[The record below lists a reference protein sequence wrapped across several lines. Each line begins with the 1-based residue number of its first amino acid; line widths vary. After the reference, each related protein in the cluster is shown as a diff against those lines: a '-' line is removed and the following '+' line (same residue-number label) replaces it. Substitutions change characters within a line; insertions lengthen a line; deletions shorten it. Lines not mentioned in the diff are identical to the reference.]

1 MQNKGALK
9 VLVIALLIAAAYALS
24 FTFVARGVEKKAD
37 AIAASVDI
45 DQSEK
50 ARQAYLDSMK
60 TQTVYNLGFI
70 KFTYGEVKEKEINL
84 GLDLKGGMNVMLEIA
99 PEDIVRA
106 LAGHSQD
113 ATFAEAMAEAKAQ
126 AAKTGSADFV
136 DNFVRSYE
144 RLSGGS
150 PLINIFSTPEVIAS
164 RALTVNAS
172 DAQVTAYL
180 KEQVESAIANSY
192 LIISKRIDRFGIAQP
207 NIQRVKNTGRILV
220 ELPGVKEPE
229 RVRKLL
235 QGTASLEFWMTYE
248 NAAVLPVLQ
257 QVDNALALMQS
268 ANTVTDEPAV
278 DGEVVAEPA
287 TEEAVE
293 DSTAM
298 GEGAL
303 AQLARE
309 DAVTEDTDDDYAAQ
323 HPLFSR
329 LVPMVDESG
338 RPYQG
343 DIVGVAEAYNMAAL
357 NEYFAMPE
365 IRALMP
371 HDLRLLWAVKG
382 RMDPTTGQETN
393 IFELYAIRDRSG
405 KGLPELDGS
414 AVETASGD
422 YAQNGS
428 AGVVHMSM
436 NRAGADAWERVTRDA
451 LDATNHAA
459 GFSAHVAI
467 VLDSTVYSAPVVQSV
482 ISGGQSQITGNFSL
496 QEAQDLANVLRSGK
510 LPAPARIKQES
521 LVGPTLGA
529 ESIKKS
535 MTSFILAF
543 ALVLIYMIVFYN
555 RAGFVASIALV
566 TNLFLLFGVL
576 VSFGAVLTLPGIAG
590 IVLTMGMAVDAN
602 VLIYE
607 RIKEELRAGK
617 TVAAAVQAGYKNAMS
632 AIIDSNV
639 TTMLTGLILFWFG
652 TGPVQGFATTLII
665 GIITSLFTSIF
676 VTRIIINARLNRGK
690 NVTFSNKATE
700 NFLAHTKFN
709 FLGKRKVFYGVSLAM
724 IVVAAVS
731 LFTLGLNQ
739 GVDFTGGRSYVVRFD
754 QPVNVEQVREALNET
769 FATVEGDESSKSV
782 TVTSYGREDQV
793 RIITQYMVDDDS
805 SEASA
810 KAVEVLYRA
819 LNPLNAQPLTPAEFS
834 STETTINGITS
845 SDMVGA
851 SVAREILINAVWAV
865 LLGLLGIGIYIIA
878 RFRRWQWGAGS
889 VAGLAHDVFLT
900 VGVYSLLWKFMPFK
914 MEVDQSFIAAILTI
928 IGYSINDKV
937 VIFDRIREY
946 QSLYPKRSIHD
957 NINNAIN
964 STLARTINTSGT
976 TMVTLLAIFLFGGE
990 VIRGFVFALL
1000 FGIIVGTY
1008 SSIFIATPVAYDLM
1022 KREKKGK

>member
-37 AIAASVDI
+37 AVAAAAGI
-45 DQSEK
+45 DQGAK

-60 TQTVYNLGFI
+60 TQTAYNLGFV

-84 GLDLKGGMNVMLEIA
+84 GLDLKGGMNVMLEIY
-99 PEDIVRA
+99 PEDIIRA
-106 LAGHSQD
+106 LSGHSQD
-113 ATFAEAMAEAKAQ
+113 ATFSQAVAEASAQ
-126 AAKTGSADFV
+126 AQKTGSAGFV
-136 DNFVRSYE
+136 DDFARAYQ

-150 PLINIFSTPEVIAS
+150 PLIHLFSTPEVIAS

-172 DAQVTAYL
+172 DAQVVTYL
-180 KEQVESAIANSY
+180 KSQVESAIENSY
-192 LIISKRIDRFGIAQP
+192 MIISKRIDRFGITQP

-248 NAAVLPVLQ
+248 NASVLPVLEQ
-257 QVDNALALMQS
+257 IDSALALKQADTS
-268 ANTVTDEPAV
+268 ASE
-278 DGEVVAEPA
+278 EVA
-287 TEEAVE
+287 TEEVAADASASEEVAA
-293 DSTAM
+293 DTTAL
-298 GEGAL
+298 GEGLLGQIA
-303 AQLARE
+303 AE
-309 DAVTEDTDDDYAAQ
+309 DAVEASGDADFSAQ

-329 LVPMVDESG
+329 LQLMVDESG

-343 DIVGVAEAYNMAAL
+343 DIVGMAESYNIPVL

-365 IRALMP
+365 VRALMP

-382 RMDPTTGQETN
+382 RPDPVTGQESN
-393 IFELYAIRDRSG
+393 VFELYAIRDRSG
-405 KGLPELDGS
+405 KGLPELDGG

-422 YAQNGS
+422 YSQNGS

-436 NRAGADAWERVTRDA
+436 NRAGADTWERVTRDA

-467 VLDSTVYSAPVVQSV
+467 VLDSTVYSAPVVNDV
-482 ISGGQSQITGNFSL
+482 ISGGQSQITGNFTL

-510 LPAPARIKQES
+510 LPAPARIKQEE

-529 ESIKKS
+529 ESIQKS
-535 MTSFILAF
+535 MISFVLAF
-543 ALVLIYMIVFYN
+543 LLVLVYMIVFYN
-555 RAGFVASIALV
+555 RAGWVASLALLS
-566 TNLFLLFGVL
+566 NLFLLFGIL

-617 TVAAAVQAGYKNAMS
+617 TTAAAVQAGYKNAMS

-639 TTMLTGLILFWFG
+639 TTMLTGIILFWFG

-676 VTRIIINARLNRGK
+676 VTRLIINARLNRGK
-690 NVTFSNKATE
+690 NVTFSNKVTE
-700 NFLAHTKFN
+700 NFLAHTKFD
-709 FLGKRKVFYGVSLAM
+709 FLGKRKAFYGLSLALVLVG
-724 IVVAAVS
+724 IVS
-731 LFTLGLNQ
+731 LFTLKLNP
-739 GVDFTGGRSYVVRFD
+739 GVDFTGGRTFTVRFD
-754 QPVNVEQVREALNET
+754 QPVNVEKVRTALDET
-769 FATVEGDESSKSV
+769 FATIEGDESSKSILV
-782 TVTSYGREDQV
+782 TEYGRQDQV
-793 RIITQYMVDDDS
+793 RIITQYLIDDDS
-805 SEASA
+805 NEAA
-810 KAVEVLYRA
+810 AQVVDVLYKA
-819 LNPLNAQPLTPAEFS
+819 LNPLYATPLTPAEFA
-834 STETTINGITS
+834 STETTINGIIS
-845 SDMVGA
+845 SETVGA
-851 SVAREILINAVWAV
+851 SVAREIVINAFWAV
-865 LLGLLGIGIYIIA
+865 LLGLAGIGIYVIA
-878 RFRRWQWGAGS
+878 RFRRWQWGVGS
-889 VAGLAHDVFLT
+889 VAGLAHDAFLT
-900 VGVYSLLWKFMPFK
+900 VGVYSLLWKFMPFT

-946 QSLYPKRSIHD
+946 QTLYPKRSIRE

-976 TMVTLLAIFLFGGE
+976 TIVTLLAIFLFGGE

-1022 KREKKGK
+1022 KREKKK